1 MKKLFVIISLL
12 PISFISNAQGDK
24 VPEIVKET
32 FQNQYPKADVQE
44 YEDLLVKVVVKFTI
58 DSSDMKATYSNKG
71 VWKGTDKEI
80 SYSSVPVEVKDGFK
94 KSKYADWDLR
104 ESTQLYLPGGS
115 TQYRLRVKKNDL
127 QLKYLF
133 FNTSGRLLRTSI
145 TI

>member
-12 PISFISNAQGDK
+12 YISFVSNAQGDK

-44 YEDLLVKVVVKFTI
+44 YEDLLIKVVVKFSM
-58 DSSDMKATYSNKG
+58 DSSEMKATYSNKG

-80 SYSSVPVEVKDGFK
+80 SYSSVPAEVKDGFS
-94 KSKYADWDLR
+94 KSKYADWDVR
-104 ESTQLYLPGGS
+104 ESTQLYLPGGG

-133 FNTSGRLLRTSI
+133 FNTNGRLLRTSI